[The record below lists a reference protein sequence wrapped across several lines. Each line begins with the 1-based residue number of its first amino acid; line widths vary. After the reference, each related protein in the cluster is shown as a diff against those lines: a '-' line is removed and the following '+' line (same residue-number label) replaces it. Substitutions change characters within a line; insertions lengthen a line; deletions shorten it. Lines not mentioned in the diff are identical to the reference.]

1 MAPRQKRTSDEPGA
15 ERRSGA
21 RRLIAGLRISQEEET
36 LLAVVRPYFTDL
48 SSEGELAY
56 RLWRR
61 GLELALAEVVSIG
74 ARLPPDTQEQFIAS
88 LVAQRLL
95 LSLPLLRRTETLTLL
110 GLETFYPAVVTSA
123 GNPSIESPTTEAID
137 TQGLRKLSDKELG

>member
-1 MAPRQKRTSDEPGA
+1 MAPRQKRADDEPAG

-21 RRLIAGLRISQEEET
+21 RRLIAGLRISREEEA
-36 LLAVVRPYFTDL
+36 LLAVVRPYMTDL

-61 GLELALAEVVSIG
+61 GLELTIAEFVGLG
-74 ARLPPDTQEQFIAS
+74 AALPPAIGEELIAS

-95 LSLPLLRRTETLTLL
+95 LCMPLLRRTGKLALL
-110 GLETFYPAVVTSA
+110 GMKAFPLTTS
-123 GNPSIESPTTEAID
+123 SPTFATSSAAEVIDENASDAIA
-137 TQGLRKLSDKELG
+137 GLGGSDFL